1 MVVGLGAVE
10 NKAILKTRK
19 LAGDTD
25 VVPVSVISRLSIF
38 VVKKKKKAKG
48 LSFQVLVVRETKR
61 GMRG

>member
-1 MVVGLGAVE
+1 MVVGLGAVK

-38 VVKKKKKAKG
+38 VVKKKKSQRAVIPSPSG
-48 LSFQVLVVRETKR
+48 KR
-61 GMRG
+61 D

>member
-1 MVVGLGAVE
+1 MVVGLGAVK

-38 VVKKKKKAKG
+38 VVKKKKKSQRAVIPSPSG
-48 LSFQVLVVRETKR
+48 KR
-61 GMRG
+61 D